1 MAIMI
6 YIILLISYLVNKLII
21 PLFGSLYINA
31 GFIKENYK
39 GDYIPNSMGIIYI
52 FNIIIVSLLIIIF
65 TTSNNYIE
73 IFVFILGIL
82 TMGFIGLLDDFMGD
96 NHVKGFKGHIKM
108 LFKLKLTTGGLKAIL
123 GGMVSIL
130 ISSLISLD
138 FINFL
143 INTLMISLF
152 TNFINLMDLRPG
164 RAIKIFLIF
173 SLPSL
178 FYVNNTYKI
187 ILLCF
192 IGASLAYF
200 PYDIKGRSML
210 GDIGANCLGIILGI
224 IATSY
229 TIYIKILLVIF
240 LVLAN
245 LYSEKYSITK
255 LIGKNKILNFLDEL
269 GRG

>member
-1 MAIMI
+1 MI
-6 YIILLISYLVNKLII
+6 YIILFISYLLNKLII
-21 PLFGSLYINA
+21 PLFGSLYLDA

-52 FNIIIVSLLIIIF
+52 FNILTAALLLIIF
-65 TTSNNYIE
+65 RTSNNYIE
-73 IFVFILGIL
+73 TFVFIIGIL

-108 LFKLKLTTGGLKAIL
+108 LLRLKLTTGGLKAVL
-123 GGMVSIL
+123 GGIVSII
-130 ISSLISLD
+130 ISSLISID
-138 FINFL
+138 FVNFL
-143 INTLMISLF
+143 INTLLISLF

-164 RAIKIFLIF
+164 RAIKVFLIF

-178 FYVNNTYKI
+178 FYVSEIYKI

-192 IGASLAYF
+192 IGASLAYL

-210 GDIGANCLGIILGI
+210 GDIGSNCLGIILGI

-229 TIYIKILLVIF
+229 TIYIKIILVMF
-240 LVLAN
+240 LALAN

-255 LIGKNKILNFLDEL
+255 FIGKNKLLNFLDEL

>member
-1 MAIMI
+1 MAVMI
-6 YIILLISYLVNKLII
+6 YIILIISYLLNKLII
-21 PLFGSLYINA
+21 PLFGRLYINA

-39 GDYIPNSMGIIYI
+39 GELIPNAMGIIYVL
-52 FNIIIVSLLIIIF
+52 NVLIIALLLVMF
-65 TTSNNYIE
+65 TASNNYVE

-82 TMGFIGLLDDFMGD
+82 TMGFIGLLDDFIGD
-96 NHVKGFKGHIKM
+96 NFVKGFKGHIKM
-108 LFKLKLTTGGLKAIL
+108 LLSLKLTTGGLKAVL
-123 GGMVSIL
+123 GGIVSIL
-130 ISSLISLD
+130 ISSLISID

-143 INTLMISLF
+143 INTLIISLF

-164 RAIKIFLIF
+164 RAIKVFMIF

-178 FYVNNTYKI
+178 FYVSRIYKI
-187 ILLCF
+187 ILVCF

-210 GDIGANCLGIILGI
+210 GDIGSNCLGIILGI

-229 TIYIKILLVIF
+229 TMYIKILLVVF
-240 LVLAN
+240 LGLAN
-245 LYSEKYSITK
+245 LYSEKHSITK
-255 LIGKNKILNFLDEL
+255 FIGKNKLLNFLDEL